1 MGIAA
6 PTSPDAEGWACT
18 EYATGYRAKV
28 SLVSKSMRV
37 NFAPDEL
44 GRDSGLAATDP
55 AVTQLGYNV
64 YFPAPGYETLKLPGF
79 PKAIGAR
86 DGVRAPGWNTVHAE
100 SRFTIN
106 DVDCGPATPCDL
118 GCFVDA
124 AGPHPEF
131 VYLNSFAATRG
142 PGPQRDKSSIANPP
156 PQPPRPPRFQFAR

>member
-1 MGIAA
+1 MGHQVAA
-6 PTSPDAEGWACT
+6 PTSPDAQGWTCT

-44 GRDSGLAATDP
+44 GRDSGLAATDT

-79 PKAIGAR
+79 PKAIGIQT
-86 DGVRAPGWNTVHAE
+86 GVRAPGWNTVCAG
-100 SRFTIN
+100 SRYTIN
-106 DVDCGPATPCDL
+106 GVDCGPATPSDI
-118 GCFVDA
+118 GCYVDS

-142 PGPQRDKSSIANPP
+142 PAIEAAGLPP
-156 PQPPRPPRFQFAR
+156 AVPGPPRFRFASRS